1 MTNLSLILAIFTAL
15 TSLCAAVA
23 SVIGATQKKKL
34 ENLSLDFDSTKQK
47 FQVSQKELYNVYR
60 NLNEFLEIEK
70 DLSAELDVNKRTT
83 RKGRLTDRYAQPKHV
98 QKRIIELEKEL
109 QIK

>member
-1 MTNLSLILAIFTAL
+1 MTNLSLILAVFTAL

-34 ENLSLDFDSTKQK
+34 ENLSLDLNSTKQK
-47 FQVSQKELYNVYR
+47 LQVSQKELYNVYR
-60 NLNEFLEIEK
+60 NLNELLDIEK
-70 DLSAELDVNKRTT
+70 DLSGELDVGKRTT
-83 RKGRLTDRYAQPKHV
+83 RKGRMTDRYAQPKHV
-98 QKRIIELEKEL
+98 KKRIIDLEKEL

>member
-1 MTNLSLILAIFTAL
+1 MTNLTLMLAVFTAL

-23 SVIGATQKKKL
+23 SVIGALQNKKL
-34 ENLSLDFDSTKQK
+34 EKVSLDLDSTKQRLSS
-47 FQVSQKELYNVYR
+47 SQKELYNVYR
-60 NLNEFLEIEK
+60 NLNELLEIEK
-70 DLSAELDVNKRTT
+70 DLSEELDVGKRTT

-98 QKRIIELEKEL
+98 QTRIMELEQEL

>member
-1 MTNLSLILAIFTAL
+1 MTNLTLIIAAFTAL

-23 SVIGATQKKKL
+23 SVIGAMQNKRL
-34 ENLSLDFDSTKQK
+34 EEVSLDLDSTKQRLLS
-47 FQVSQKELYNVYR
+47 SQKELYNVYR
-60 NLNEFLEIEK
+60 NLNELLEIEK
-70 DLSAELDVNKRTT
+70 DLSEELDVGKRTT

-98 QKRIIELEKEL
+98 QTRIMELEREL